1 MSSGDVLIL
10 PVAAVALVPAVALGA
25 IVGIGYGV
33 KKATEAAVEAYFRS
47 RLEAEERRAS
57 ELQTIARR
65 LRVAGVDVPGGPAG
79 GVADLRARVQTL
91 TARNQEADQRL
102 RDEQATLNGLDVERS
117 ALSAQDRTQ
126 RRWCEESGIRDLPH
140 PPTSQ
145 PDASA
150 VEEAQH
156 QVAMLKSAAL
166 SMKAALAHARGDID
180 ADQARTVFE
189 RMIELPGGAAPEPS
203 WRKELRNRMRDAV
216 VDLRLDGS
224 LPGEFREA
232 ASLVET
238 SEDQAQ
244 VTERVDAAL
253 AELRRLHRVA
263 VTEENFRNR
272 VHHVMAQAEAIEHYG
287 IAELCRDALGQVA
300 AKAAGAGDGSAFST
314 WARATAQSLEER
326 MLESLQA
333 RAQADESVALQ
344 LQELAAHRL
353 KEAMCAA
360 LMATD
365 SYVEVPMET
374 VLPHGGRLLIER
386 APGSQSHTGYAKV
399 VEVRDGTV
407 SSRTV
412 RLSQLATP
420 AEDTAACARQTG
432 RDRDLV
438 EPVLRESLA
447 EKVDQDSINWDH
459 QDEVA
464 VSWQPLSEG
473 DHNAVTAAVKP
484 VGATAKER
492 HLKERS

>member
-203 WRKELRNRMRDAV
+203 WRKGCATACATRWSISDSMAPPGRVPRGSEPRRDE
-216 VDLRLDGS
+216 RG
-224 LPGEFREA
+224 PGTGDRAGRRRPGRA
-232 ASLVET
+232 A
-238 SEDQAQ
+238 
-244 VTERVDAAL
+244 
-253 AELRRLHRVA
+253 RRLHRVA

-272 VHHVMAQAEAIEHYG
+272 V
-287 IAELCRDALGQVA
+287 
-300 AKAAGAGDGSAFST
+300 T
-314 WARATAQSLEER
+314 T
-326 MLESLQA
+326 
-333 RAQADESVALQ
+333 
-344 LQELAAHRL
+344 
-353 KEAMCAA
+353 
-360 LMATD
+360 
-365 SYVEVPMET
+365 
-374 VLPHGGRLLIER
+374 
-386 APGSQSHTGYAKV
+386 
-399 VEVRDGTV
+399 
-407 SSRTV
+407 
-412 RLSQLATP
+412 
-420 AEDTAACARQTG
+420 
-432 RDRDLV
+432 
-438 EPVLRESLA
+438 
-447 EKVDQDSINWDH
+447 
-459 QDEVA
+459 
-464 VSWQPLSEG
+464 
-473 DHNAVTAAVKP
+473 
-484 VGATAKER
+484 
-492 HLKERS
+492 

>member
-1 MSSGDVLIL
+1 
-10 PVAAVALVPAVALGA
+10 
-25 IVGIGYGV
+25 
-33 KKATEAAVEAYFRS
+33 
-47 RLEAEERRAS
+47 
-57 ELQTIARR
+57 
-65 LRVAGVDVPGGPAG
+65 
-79 GVADLRARVQTL
+79 
-91 TARNQEADQRL
+91 
-102 RDEQATLNGLDVERS
+102 
-117 ALSAQDRTQ
+117 
-126 RRWCEESGIRDLPH
+126 
-140 PPTSQ
+140 
-145 PDASA
+145 
-150 VEEAQH
+150 
-156 QVAMLKSAAL
+156 
-166 SMKAALAHARGDID
+166 
-180 ADQARTVFE
+180 
-189 RMIELPGGAAPEPS
+189 
-203 WRKELRNRMRDAV
+203 
-216 VDLRLDGS
+216 
-224 LPGEFREA
+224 
-232 ASLVET
+232 
-238 SEDQAQ
+238 
-244 VTERVDAAL
+244 
-253 AELRRLHRVA
+253 
-263 VTEENFRNR
+263 
-272 VHHVMAQAEAIEHYG
+272 
-287 IAELCRDALGQVA
+287 
-300 AKAAGAGDGSAFST
+300 
-314 WARATAQSLEER
+314 

-459 QDEVA
+459 QHEVA

-473 DHNAVTAAVKP
+473 DQNAVKAAVR
-484 VGATAKER
+484 GAGVTAKER
-492 HLKERS
+492 HLKEPS